1 MIRASIQSFRK
12 RPPFQT
18 TIQAE
23 KKIALLTI
31 SKPVLAGLL
40 LTCVIFG
47 SACFNTPTQDA
58 SNQNQD
64 ASDQDATAQ
73 ESFGYAFV
81 TDQELVRGR
90 DDEPTLPS
98 GPDLGSGPSSPA
110 TIGRNSA
117 EASTGTSQ
125 SPSSSA
131 GEVLVLG
138 DPPEQQVTRMAPE
151 PLPEDWL
158 PSQSSAGI
166 LESKTMII
174 IIVVLLV
181 VMIVASIDVV
191 MNW

>member
-1 MIRASIQSFRK
+1 M
-12 RPPFQT
+12 
-18 TIQAE
+18 
-23 KKIALLTI
+23 KIALLTI

-64 ASDQDATAQ
+64 ASDQDASDQDASNQDATAQ

-98 GPDLGSGPSSPA
+98 GPDLGSGPNSPA
-110 TIGRNSA
+110 AVGRNSA

>member
-1 MIRASIQSFRK
+1 M
-12 RPPFQT
+12 
-18 TIQAE
+18 
-23 KKIALLTI
+23 KIALLTI

-64 ASDQDATAQ
+64 ASDQDASDQDASDQDASNQDATAQ

-125 SPSSSA
+125 SPSSST

>member
-1 MIRASIQSFRK
+1 M
-12 RPPFQT
+12 
-18 TIQAE
+18 
-23 KKIALLTI
+23 KIALLTI

-64 ASDQDATAQ
+64 ASDQDASNQDATAQ

-110 TIGRNSA
+110 TVGRNSA
-117 EASTGTSQ
+117 EASMGTSQ
-125 SPSSSA
+125 SPSSST

-138 DPPEQQVTRMAPE
+138 DSPEQRVTRMAPE